1 MKHTLINAD
10 VLEGL
15 QKLQDKSI
23 HTVVT
28 SPPYWAVRDYGID
41 GQLGL
46 ESNVDKYLQKMV
58 EVFREVRRVLRDD
71 GTLWLNI
78 GDKYVTNSVGR
89 SDIGGMIHSGKNP
102 KSLKRSYRRDKAA
115 VCPDQTGFVYDLP
128 EKNLMMIPARLAIAL
143 QLDGWILRQ
152 DIIWHKP
159 NPMPESVT
167 DRPTNAHEHLFLF
180 AKCPRYYYDAEA
192 VREEGTI
199 PAGTK
204 AAKGSQKRANTPGVN
219 SRPPEYAIY
228 TGTRNL
234 RSVWSIPTQPR
245 PDAHFATFPDELAR
259 RCILAGTSEYGC
271 CPHCG
276 AAWTRETDSKFIPQ
290 GDVSIEKGVRG
301 AGSQKPMDKSN
312 SWDGFPRGKTVRTTA
327 GWKPSCTCENNIPIP
342 CTVLDPFGGSGTVAD
357 IARGHNRSSI
367 LIEINPDYIDL
378 QKQRLR
384 TNEQLNTGLCSI
396 EVIKV

>member
-10 VLEGL
+10 VFDGL
-15 QKLQDKSI
+15 NKLPDKSVQ
-23 HTVVT
+23 TVVT

-46 ESNVDKYLQKMV
+46 EPTVDEYLQKMV

-78 GDKYVTNSVGR
+78 GDKYAG
-89 SDIGGMIHSGKNP
+89 IHATKKERINLWKYFDSANDT
-102 KSLKRSYRRDKAA
+102 KSLLGI
-115 VCPDQTGFVYDLP
+115 CPEKKFDFSLP
-128 EKNLMMIPARLAIAL
+128 EKSLMMIPARLAIAL
-143 QLDGWILRQ
+143 QLDGWILRS

-167 DRPTNAHEHLFLF
+167 DRPTNAHDHLFLF
-180 AKCPRYYYDAEA
+180 AKSPRYYYDAEA

-219 SRPPEYAIY
+219 SRPPEYATY
-228 TGTRNL
+228 TGSRNL
-234 RSVWSIPTQPR
+234 RSVWTIPTQPR

-276 AAWTRETDSKFIPQ
+276 AAWIREVKAEGGTT
-290 GDVSIEKGVRG
+290 GKGWHDHS
-301 AGSQKPMDKSN
+301 ADLQKGQKAPPSSSFKDYQ
-312 SWDGFPRGKTVRTTA
+312 RYTT
-327 GWKPSCTCENNIPIP
+327 GWKPGCTCADNIPVP
-342 CTVLDPFGGSGTVAD
+342 CTILDPFGGSGTVAD
-357 IARGHNRSSI
+357 IAREQNRSSV
-367 LIEINPDYIDL
+367 LIDINPDYIDL
-378 QKQRLR
+378 QKRRLR
-384 TNEQLNTGLCSI
+384 ADEQLDTGLCRI
-396 EVIKV
+396 EVLTS